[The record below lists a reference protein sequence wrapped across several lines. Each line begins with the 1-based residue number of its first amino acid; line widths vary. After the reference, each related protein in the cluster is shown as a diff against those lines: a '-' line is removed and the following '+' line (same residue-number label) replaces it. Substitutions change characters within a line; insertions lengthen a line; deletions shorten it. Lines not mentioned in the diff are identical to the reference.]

1 MARSMRQALMGEEQI
16 GTLDNPGSASPL
28 GPTLSMRTGAFLRPL
43 LQAAKDK
50 FPKHNPRGRWLGEM
64 LLGDSPQ
71 RTGRVAEGIPDQYF
85 HFNRGSGSNVSP
97 ELVDLAGAL
106 PIASTLKLAK
116 AAAVPAAMATGA
128 GLLGRAV
135 KGNRVAP
142 ESDEM
147 MSAILGP
154 AMQRQGLLDDA
165 MVGVDPSPF
174 YSGEK
179 LTKEQRA
186 LRRAEL
192 RAEANA
198 LRFGDD
204 DYRIQHSSPAPEGK
218 NSIDDPSDIYDH
230 NIYGAKGAQYYGTGD
245 PAMDKA
251 TIKILNEVKQNP
263 DSLVTIY
270 RAVPS
275 DVDDAI
281 NAGDWI
287 TINKDY
293 AKNHGESALN
303 GDYKII
309 EQQARAGDIFTNG
322 DSLHEQGWHP
332 GNRDPA
338 IAATPEPSVDEFIG
352 GLLDDNAIEPMWS
365 PKALKDAANQ
375 NHKSRNILIGMAPQE
390 FLRMTDDLSKPD
402 LFKKTRIA
410 DAREAGNQM
419 DSVPMLGFDN
429 MGEGRA
435 KVVAHEGRHRAL
447 RAIEEGH
454 DIIPVL
460 LNSQE
465 GGNAAAIR
473 WGSQEPGTRDYVDDF
488 PTILEAQG
496 KKTDALPFPVQRNQ
510 TAPSVDE
517 FVGKL
522 LDDELPMDEASRMPE
537 GGIPYED
544 KLITQHNLTPENLL
558 HADRMGGMPMP
569 SIGIAKA
576 GNPLTNYGE
585 ISLIEGANL
594 ATPSRKN
601 PVYSADA
608 YSPRYPS
615 LDYRLKD
622 AKTLQSKIQES
633 IDAVGDRYFRGEDG
647 DFDTRGADAFKE
659 DNAMMHAFLK
669 ESGVTP
675 KIPEMTG
682 EYKDRYRIRDSLRN
696 QIRDAGMDDEMS
708 KWSVEMAK
716 LGGIEERIFKGYTN
730 AGNRRYAAHTLDNAI
745 KEMRKSDG
753 ESASMFGAG
762 SFRSKVAPKFKN
774 FGEVQAAR
782 SRILSP
788 EDVNILK
795 EKSNEKLADLSAEI
809 ATYAK
814 YKGEKNQFTAQNLA
828 MENMIDAVRGKS
840 RWDEF
845 FDDVPLDLKTR
856 IGDFVQELKDMP
868 TEYFEAKPQR
878 AVSLEEFQGAIIP
891 EDASPE
897 VLNVL
902 KRRGINRIQKYKTP
916 EQRKEAFKAFEDLM
930 YSAGG
935 AGVLSGLYEPDALK
949 DDEAMRR
956 ALLRN

>member
-1 MARSMRQALMGEEQI
+1 MARSMLDALLKQPRRMGARTASRN
-16 GTLDNPGSASPL
+16 TLGINHPLAESSPVSRIPISMMPGGGPASGYTQEDLATLALPKETTLFSPL
-28 GPTLSMRTGAFLRPL
+28 GYDIT
-43 LQAAKDK
+43 DK
-50 FPKHNPRGRWLGEM
+50 
-64 LLGDSPQ
+64 
-71 RTGRVAEGIPDQYF
+71 
-85 HFNRGSGSNVSP
+85 
-97 ELVDLAGAL
+97 DLAKFGLATDAL
-106 PIASTLKLAK
+106 DLVPG
-116 AAAVPAAMATGA
+116 AAVLGGLATGA

-522 LDDELPMDEASRMPE
+522 LDDELPMDEASRMQRARDMGFDTDTTLYHGSKQDIDEFKPK
-537 GGIPYED
+537 YED
-544 KLITQHNLTPENLL
+544 GLTFLTKDPEFAGKWIKGTGGLRDRVGGNSGRPFAEAEEQALRESVDLDEYLTSMEAWGNRDEVGGKLYADMLAERSKLLEQIDTVDSAIYPVHTSATNTFDPRKDYAKIEDFLRKRGNGMDELIKQGKHKEGNWVIYENKEVVEELK
-558 HADRMGGMPMP
+558 RMG
-569 SIGIAKA
+569 
-576 GNPLTNYGE
+576 Y
-585 ISLIEGANL
+585 
-594 ATPSRKN
+594 
-601 PVYSADA
+601 
-608 YSPRYPS
+608 
-615 LDYRLKD
+615 
-622 AKTLQSKIQES
+622 
-633 IDAVGDRYFRGEDG
+633 
-647 DFDTRGADAFKE
+647 
-659 DNAMMHAFLK
+659 
-669 ESGVTP
+669 
-675 KIPEMTG
+675 
-682 EYKDRYRIRDSLRN
+682 DS
-696 QIRDAGMDDEMS
+696 M
-708 KWSVEMAK
+708 
-716 LGGIEERIFKGYTN
+716 
-730 AGNRRYAAHTLDNAI
+730 AI
-745 KEMRKSDG
+745 KESSFDG
-753 ESASMFGAG
+753 APHDTVAVFDPKNI
-762 SFRSKVAPKFKN
+762 RSKHAKFDPAKRN
-774 FGEVQAAR
+774 
-782 SRILSP
+782 SS
-788 EDVNILK
+788 NIL
-795 EKSNEKLADLSAEI
+795 ASAAPI
-809 ATYAK
+809 VAT
-814 YKGEKNQFTAQNLA
+814 GL
-828 MENMIDAVRGKS
+828 
-840 RWDEF
+840 
-845 FDDVPLDLKTR
+845 L
-856 IGDFVQELKDMP
+856 
-868 TEYFEAKPQR
+868 
-878 AVSLEEFQGAIIP
+878 GAN
-891 EDASPE
+891 A
-897 VLNVL
+897 L
-902 KRRGINRIQKYKTP
+902 R
-916 EQRKEAFKAFEDLM
+916 
-930 YSAGG
+930 
-935 AGVLSGLYEPDALK
+935 GLYEPDALK